1 MTSYLKKII
10 KETNKKEAK
19 MGHTEY
25 RVLFKEK
32 NGRNNSKAKSESTV
46 SAVTRFVI
54 PQVAGLMGE
63 WVGEWMGG

>member
-1 MTSYLKKII
+1 MIYYLKKII

-32 NGRNNSKAKSESTV
+32 NGRNNSKAISESTV

-54 PQVAGLMGE
+54 PQVGGLMGE